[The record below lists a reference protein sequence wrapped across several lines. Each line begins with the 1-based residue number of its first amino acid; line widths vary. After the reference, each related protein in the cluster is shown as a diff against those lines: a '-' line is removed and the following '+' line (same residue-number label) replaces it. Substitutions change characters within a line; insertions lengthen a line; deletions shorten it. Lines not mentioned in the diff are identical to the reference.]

1 MPLRIEE
8 MVRSRALEERFVFLS
23 ASIPDPRRW
32 VGEYDVFEITDAVVA
47 AVRAVFTASGRLVCA
62 VHPTIAPLLL
72 NVGSAFPLEE
82 REKPLVLIY
91 QSRFF
96 EEAIV
101 PETKQLEL
109 RPGLGLIRWTPVR
122 EHVDPAQRRQESL
135 SVMRQEMLSQSN
147 PAAGIFIGGME
158 GIEDEFKLF
167 RSLYPHRPVYALAR
181 PGGAAASLVQRIES
195 PLSQQLGVSDVYPV
209 LLQAVVDDVVKRL
222 H

>member
-1 MPLRIEE
+1 MPLRVEE

-109 RPGLGLIRWTPVR
+109 RPGLGLIRWTSVR
-122 EHVDPAQRRQESL
+122 EHVDPTQRRQESL
-135 SVMRQEMLSQSN
+135 SLCGRRCSVRAIQ
-147 PAAGIFIGGME
+147 P
-158 GIEDEFKLF
+158 
-167 RSLYPHRPVYALAR
+167 R
-181 PGGAAASLVQRIES
+181 ASLSEEWK
-195 PLSQQLGVSDVYPV
+195 G
-209 LLQAVVDDVVKRL
+209 
-222 H
+222 